1 MDSIL
6 LSLSGYNQRR
16 TRTKNENNEIQ
27 FAGKISRNSRSE
39 MPGLEVRPADDSLF
53 NAIFFLQEGVRETVG
68 GSSSFTPRTLYYTVL
83 TLFLSFSLSLLH
95 LVLPISLPLSLSLFF
110 SLSASGHT
118 RFYELAPAILSESK
132 RI

>member
-6 LSLSGYNQRR
+6 QSLSGYNQRR

-53 NAIFFLQEGVRETVG
+53 NAIFFLQEGVRE
-68 GSSSFTPRTLYYTVL
+68 R
-83 TLFLSFSLSLLH
+83 
-95 LVLPISLPLSLSLFF
+95 
-110 SLSASGHT
+110 LSAVRPLLRHALFITPS
-118 RFYELAPAILSESK
+118 
-132 RI
+132 